1 MAEDLHDELDA
12 FARDVERAILE
23 FDDAIDRH
31 SQVRQRAHTPVFRSG
46 PGEVED
52 VQDLFF

>member
-1 MAEDLHDELDA
+1 MAEDLHDELDS

-46 PGEVED
+46 SGEAED